1 MFPSFILAISAAVA
15 GFGGGAAAAQLSAS
29 QVATLTKFRQFA
41 AVSRCDVVTIN
52 GQWTCGPSCQGATAG
67 TTVFKTFNG
76 GDTGTGLVAV
86 QPSSK
91 SIVVIFRGSKTPADW
106 FKNLNF
112 GLDSASWLQASWAVP
127 ANLGNRLTGARL
139 AIPSDLKIHSGFQ
152 EIYLG
157 VRNTV
162 QTAIT
167 DALAKNP
174 GFSVNFV
181 GHSLGGALASFAAV
195 DYLNLHG
202 TSNAAN
208 TFIYTYGQPRAGNT
222 AWANYF
228 SSLPFASVSRV
239 TRQQDIVPHLPPT
252 SFSYRHTKQ
261 EFGILADG
269 SVVSCTNTGNAGEVS
284 DCSNLNYNPLDID
297 FNLHTNGY
305 FFTPAAI
312 PFHRWGNKS

>member
-1 MFPSFILAISAAVA
+1 MLTNLTLAISVAAV
-15 GFGGGAAAAQLSAS
+15 GFGSAAAAAQLPPS
-29 QVATLTKFRQFA
+29 QVTTLSTFMQYASA
-41 AVSRCDVVTIN
+41 AYCTAVTAN

-112 GLDSASWLQASWAVP
+112 GLDPASWLQASWAVP
-127 ANLGNRLTGARL
+127 TNLGNRLTGARL
-139 AIPSDLKIHSGFQ
+139 AIPDRLKVHGGFQ

-167 DALAKNP
+167 DALDKNP

-181 GHSLGGALASFAAV
+181 GHSLGGALACLAAV
-195 DYLNLHG
+195 DYLSLHG

-208 TFIYTYGQPRAGNT
+208 TFVYTYGQPRTGNT
-222 AWANYF
+222 AWADYF
-228 SSLPFASVSRV
+228 SGLPFGGIHRV
-239 TRQQDIVPHLPPT
+239 TRVQDPVPHLPP
-252 SFSYRHTKQ
+252 SVLAFRHSKQ
-261 EFGILADG
+261 ELGILADG
-269 SVVSCTNTGNAGEVS
+269 AVVGCSNTGDAGEVS
-284 DCSNLNYNPLDID
+284 DCSNLNFNPLRFDVEA
-297 FNLHTNGY
+297 HTKGY
-305 FFTPAAI
+305 FFTSSCA
-312 PFHRWGNKS
+312 